1 MESSSIMSFNQ
12 KEFVSI
18 SANAKSINTRQH
30 EILDSIAFELRTP
43 VTVMK
48 SNIQLLKKCCI
59 GSGNPFVEESF
70 LMCEDSVDNILR
82 FINCVSFLS
91 DTDQGRLKLKKLNF
105 NLDLFIDQV
114 LEELLQSNFDTKR
127 IQVDKAVS
135 DLSIITDKYLLNRIL
150 INLLVNALKFSS
162 STVELFISEINNQL
176 TLIVR
181 DDGIGI
187 PEEEIR
193 DIFHPFVRASNVKMI
208 RGTGLGLSIVSKVVE
223 CLEGSVYVN
232 SSIGKG
238 TEFMVIIPYET
249 TMEVNPEVK
258 RSSDLIPQF

>member
-1 MESSSIMSFNQ
+1 MESTKLMYFNQ

-18 SANAKSINTRQH
+18 SANAKSRNKHQH
-30 EILDSIAFELRTP
+30 EILDSIALELRTP
-43 VTVMK
+43 ITIMK

-91 DTDQGRLKLKKLNF
+91 DTDHEKLKLKKLSF

-114 LEELLQSNFDTKR
+114 LEELLQSNFDVKR
-127 IQVDKAVS
+127 IQVDKALS
-135 DLSIITDKYLLNRIL
+135 DMFIITDKYLLNRIF
-150 INLLVNALKFSS
+150 INLLANALKFSR

-181 DDGIGI
+181 DYGIGI

-193 DIFHPFVRASNVKMI
+193 AVFHPFVRASNVKMI
-208 RGTGLGLSIVSKVVE
+208 SGTGLGLSIVTKAVE
-223 CLEGSVYVN
+223 CLEGSVYV
-232 SSIGKG
+232 SSRVGKG
-238 TEFMVIIPYET
+238 TEFMVVIPFET
-249 TMEVNPEVK
+249 SMEVNQEVK
-258 RSSDLIPQF
+258 RSIDLIPQF